1 MSLEELW
8 QKAVSKTEVH
18 RARLRTL
25 YTFDQ
30 TVLPYVYLA
39 ESVVNIGDV
48 VVRKG
53 KVIVEKPIILLPGN
67 MPQFEGFEIEDK
79 SFEANSDSVAMFLF
93 MRGIS
98 FPSMKYSN
106 QTSKLDVIPGP
117 LSKAVSR
124 FKRELE
130 KKEDISTGLIVS
142 SEDCWQFSLLIYAAA
157 LAAKSVPEDIKNILK
172 RMGIQNN

>member
-1 MSLEELW
+1 M
-8 QKAVSKTEVH
+8 
-18 RARLRTL
+18 L

-39 ESVVNIGDV
+39 ESVVNTGDI

-53 KVIVEKPIILLPGN
+53 KITVEKPIILLPGN
-67 MPQFEGFEIEDK
+67 LPQFEGFQIDDK
-79 SFEANSDSVAMFLF
+79 SFETSNDSVAMFLF

-106 QTSKLDVIPGP
+106 QTQKLEVIPGP
-117 LSKAVSR
+117 LSKVVNR

-130 KKEDISTGLIVS
+130 KKEDISTGLIIS
-142 SEDCWQFSLLIYAAA
+142 SEDCWQFSILIYAAA